1 MLYHLNQSAVGF
13 GHFFNLKIASE
24 AFGPKNRKVIMVPQ
38 FCSEDKSYWCRFE
51 KKEKSHK
58 GAGLEKSHNG
68 VDFSKY
74 GFGEKSSWCN

>member
-1 MLYHLNQSAVGF
+1 MSSDFMKLVVTANTR
-13 GHFFNLKIASE
+13 FFDMN
-24 AFGPKNRKVIMVPQ
+24 
-38 FCSEDKSYWCRFE
+38 RFE

>member
-24 AFGPKNRKVIMVPQ
+24 A
-38 FCSEDKSYWCRFE
+38 CSEDKSYWCRFE

>member
-1 MLYHLNQSAVGF
+1 
-13 GHFFNLKIASE
+13 
-24 AFGPKNRKVIMVPQ
+24 MVPQ
-38 FCSEDKSYWCRFE
+38 LCSEDKSYWCRFE

-68 VDFSKY
+68 VDFSEY